1 MTREIMQCSKI
12 GNPENEGI
20 KVKKKKITA
29 KYT

>member
-1 MTREIMQCSKI
+1 MIREIMQCSKI

-20 KVKKKKITA
+20 KVKKKITA